1 MPIKTP
7 AFPYRRGSGASDK
20 DFFDIDDESTIQIA
34 KRQLRRPRTWIILLA
49 WFCILKWWYRAH
61 PPPNPSP
68 HLDYT
73 RVDWSRYAYTQYAT
87 SETYLCNSVM
97 LFEALDRLGSQA
109 ERVLFYPQEW
119 DLIIKNEAD
128 RTSQLLRMAMNQY
141 NVQLKPVAIEG
152 LKVEP
157 QDEHGSSEAS
167 WDTSSAKLFAFA
179 LLEYDRVIHLD
190 SDMTLLASIDE
201 LFFLPKAPVA
211 MPRAHWLL
219 PETKSLSSLIVVL
232 EPSYREYKILQESV
246 HSVGG
251 VNFTDSRFDMELLNA
266 RYGES
271 AMVLPHR
278 EYGLVSGEFRR
289 KDHWRYMGNTEERW
303 NPDQAL
309 AEAKFVHFSD
319 WPLPKPWIMWPQKLL
334 SELQPMCDNN
344 PGTPE
349 ESGCR
354 DREVWKDLYDGFR
367 HRRKDICKLL
377 SYPAPI

>member
-1 MPIKTP
+1 MPIKTS

-20 DFFDIDDESTIQIA
+20 DFFDIDDESVVQIT

-49 WFCILKWWYRAH
+49 LFCILKWWYRAQ

-73 RVDWSRYAYTQYAT
+73 RVDWSRYAYSQYAT

-97 LFEALDRLGSQA
+97 LFEALDRLGSRA

-119 DLIIKNEAD
+119 DLIIRNDAD
-128 RTSQLLRMAMNQY
+128 RTSQLLRVAVEQY
-141 NVQLKPVAIEG
+141 HVQLRPVAVEG
-152 LKVEP
+152 LKMEALDGYGP
-157 QDEHGSSEAS
+157 SEAS
-167 WDTSSAKLFAFA
+167 WDTSKTKLFAFA

-190 SDMTLLASIDE
+190 SDITLLASIDE

-219 PETKSLSSLIVVL
+219 PETRSLSSLIVVL

-246 HSVGG
+246 HTVGG
-251 VNFTDSRFDMELLNA
+251 LNFTDSSFDMELLNA

-278 EYGLVSGEFRR
+278 EYGLLSGEFRR
-289 KDHWRYMGNTEERW
+289 KDHWRYMGNNEERW

-319 WPLPKPWIMWPQKLL
+319 WPLPKPWIMWPQNLL
-334 SELQPMCDNN
+334 AESQPMCDNN

-354 DREVWKDLYDGFR
+354 DRELWKDLYDDFR
-367 HRRKDICKLL
+367 RRRKDICKLL
-377 SYPAPI
+377 SFPAPI